1 LAAVDLGKV
10 ALSRQRP
17 STGGNDVRHHT
28 GRRLGTGAM
37 VRDDRRATCPK
48 HPSDTPTETTTSA
61 GYHRDSSR
69 QIHITNPCSPT
80 TNADPVLMDGNHSI
94 ERSAEVARAPLRKLM
109 AQLELAGVDF
119 ADRCS
124 SRTWSC
130 RAKSPTSRPAR
141 GGLT

>member
-1 LAAVDLGKV
+1 
-10 ALSRQRP
+10 
-17 STGGNDVRHHT
+17 
-28 GRRLGTGAM
+28 M

-94 ERSAEVARAPLRKLM
+94 ERSAEVARAPLRETDG
-109 AQLELAGVDF
+109 ATGAGGCGLRRQVLKPNMVVPGKKSDQQ
-119 ADRCS
+119 ARPR
-124 SRTWSC
+124 RTDL
-130 RAKSPTSRPAR
+130 KST
-141 GGLT
+141 